1 MNRYLAFL
9 SLSFFALLLSLT
21 IVLPVFAEEFA
32 ISHIGGMATQG
43 KKFNQWWYEPQR
55 VVLKG
60 TAPKESN
67 IALTFDNKTETIKV
81 NSDGNWTFDMGTL
94 EIADH
99 AVSLT
104 SGINSYKFLLSIGS
118 APPANM
124 NGDTKSGLPEAGGI
138 LPLIGIVGVAGAL
151 IFYSL
156 KKKDL

>member
-1 MNRYLAFL
+1 MNKLFSTFLLLILSLFL
-9 SLSFFALLLSLT
+9 SSSAHAADSFSLT
-21 IVLPVFAEEFA
+21 
-32 ISHIGGMATQG
+32 HIGGLATNG
-43 KKFNQWWYEPQR
+43 LKYNQWWYEPQR

-81 NSDGNWTFDMGTL
+81 DGNGNWTFDMGTL

-104 SGINSYKFLLSIGS
+104 LDSTRYSFVLSIGS
-118 APPANM
+118 SPPADM
-124 NGDTKSGLPEAGGI
+124 SGTKGGLPSAGQVA
-138 LPLIGIVGVAGAL
+138 PFIGLLALASLL

-156 KKKDL
+156 RKERV